1 MSSKRAWPEYQRRCG
16 WNALLAERENIQ
28 ELRGNESADIIVIGA
43 GYTGL
48 AAARRA
54 AELAPEARVIVLDAS
69 TIGEGNPGRNSGF
82 LLEISLANDAD
93 PRAVERMAACNR
105 LIADAMQDIVRL
117 VQHHDINCDL
127 VRTGTYRAAAGENG
141 VAALHRYR
149 AFLDAANLP
158 YEKLT
163 QDDIRAQLGTGF
175 YQEGL
180 YSPHCYLVQP
190 AALARGLAD
199 ALPDGISLLEN
210 SPATAIRRRNNVWNV
225 QTPGGNVSAPV
236 LILANNAFCT
246 RLGIGRAQIA
256 AIYTYAGLTDPLRP
270 AALDEL
276 GSDSNWGLL
285 PAHRLGSTLRR
296 TKDGRLL
303 IRSMYGYEKEADN
316 ALMARDLKAALLQ
329 RFPQLPGLALAHIWS
344 GATGYTLRGGP
355 LWGRLEHG
363 LFVSA
368 GCNGGGVVKGTLFG
382 RLLADLA
389 FGGDVPEVAALFG
402 RAAWM
407 PPEPFRK
414 IGFRVVSALERSSGN
429 AEV

>member
-16 WNALLAERENIQ
+16 WNALLAERVKIQ
-28 ELRGNESADIIVIGA
+28 VLRGEQASDVIVIGA

-54 AELAPEARVIVLDAS
+54 AELAPGARIIVLDAS

-93 PRAVERMAACNR
+93 PRAVERMDACNR
-105 LIADAMQDIVRL
+105 LIAGAMQDIVQL
-117 VQHHDINCDL
+117 VQQHDIDCGL
-127 VRTGTYRAAAGENG
+127 VRTGTYRAAAGETG
-141 VAALHRYR
+141 VAALRRYR

-158 YEKLT
+158 YERLT
-163 QDDIRAQLGTGF
+163 QADLRARLGTHF
-175 YQEGL
+175 YKEGL

-190 AALARGLAD
+190 AALARGLAG
-199 ALPDGISLLEN
+199 ALPENVSLFEN
-210 SPATAIRRRNNVWNV
+210 SPAMAIRRGQDVWNV
-225 QTPGGNVSAPV
+225 QTPEGTVSTPL
-236 LILANNAFCT
+236 LIVANNAFCT
-246 RLGIGRAQIA
+246 RLGVGRARIA

-270 AALDEL
+270 AALEEL
-276 GSDSNWGLL
+276 GSDTNWGLL

-296 TKDGRLL
+296 TADGRLL
-303 IRSMYGYEKEADN
+303 IRSMYGYENEADN
-316 ALMARDLKAALLQ
+316 AGVARELEAALLQ
-329 RFPQLPGLALAHIWS
+329 RFPQLPGLEIPHIWS

-355 LWGRLEHG
+355 LWGRLEPG

-389 FGGDVPEVAALFG
+389 FGGDVPDVAALF
-402 RAAWM
+402 RQAAWM
-407 PPEPFRK
+407 PPEPLRK
-414 IGFRVVSALERSSGN
+414 IGFRIVSALERRSGK